1 MYRGLELTAPRKVR
15 SQTGVPNAHN
25 WTNNERVEYLFP
37 GTRFTSGDLKVHWGS
52 GGERPPKTLTDA
64 IPDGIKLRFG
74 CLLKGEDGLLLLRHG
89 NSPVIL
95 PTKKYANI
103 PLPKLKSIGHHDA
116 CLLYTSPSPRDATL
130 SRMPSSA

>member
-64 IPDGIKLRFG
+64 IPDG
-74 CLLKGEDGLLLLRHG
+74 
-89 NSPVIL
+89 
-95 PTKKYANI
+95 
-103 PLPKLKSIGHHDA
+103 
-116 CLLYTSPSPRDATL
+116 
-130 SRMPSSA
+130 